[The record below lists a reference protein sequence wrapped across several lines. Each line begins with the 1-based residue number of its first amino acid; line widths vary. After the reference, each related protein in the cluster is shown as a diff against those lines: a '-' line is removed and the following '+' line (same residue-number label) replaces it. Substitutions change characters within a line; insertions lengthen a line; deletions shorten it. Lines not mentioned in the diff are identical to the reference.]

1 MVDSNHT
8 VCDKMDVDAP
18 PSFLANEIDHADE
31 PEALVIEPCG
41 DIMEYVVGD
50 AKDDASTAT
59 GKRAKEANIIEHT
72 NGEEHM
78 DVNGAVPAGDEKTSS
93 DEDDK
98 SSPCGKQRSESQ
110 EKAERQ
116 TEAAVDAKDAP
127 SESHSSDAANA
138 SVEDDGPQEL
148 HESADVDQD
157 SSKQVEGQARAKRSA
172 TDPPSQGNPSSGA
185 DDQEQDTG
193 KAAQGEQGSH
203 DSTERQVTQEDVEE
217 QTQNDGKE
225 GMLNKKESA
234 GLTND
239 KDSSSHY
246 AGDSKKNSSNSASA
260 VTEHPV
266 QDSEQVE
273 QRKSESPNEEE
284 SPRAEE
290 DTISEEKDDDA
301 NPDDASETASK
312 TVQKSSSQC
321 KNDRDNAASNQG
333 GSPNDDEADDAAEE
347 EEKMDDNLSQ
357 EDPMDTEGSLAT
369 NSPMLKR
376 ETSSLK
382 DEEEE
387 RSDTE
392 ALQSQE
398 ELGEA
403 GNDSGKRER
412 SSSRR
417 NTRPQNRRDTKSSE
431 KNRKK
436 SRKEASTPS
445 AENDQTQLETS
456 AEQSN
461 QDDDNKAS
469 QSTVGDDEENLVKTA
484 RDQEDDDSKIG
495 IEANGST
502 SMSKSTCRR
511 KRPRALEK
519 PDEMGDPIPS
529 PKFPSWDPT
538 RPLPTWALDLENTEI
553 TEEEKQAVPE
563 FFCGRP
569 IKTPERYLDIRK
581 HLQRLWLSQ
590 KPRYLKKSSCLGI
603 KGDVNAIGRV
613 HAYLETIGVINVG
626 HISAQMEKEAS
637 AANRKDSSRR
647 DRPKQSSK
655 NRNARKDK
663 DRSDDQARDRNNE
676 AEVNPDSFQRLLNN
690 ACCREEHSFDSLL
703 EKERRKKKNRTE
715 AWLTSSSSVDQNGGY
730 QGGSGVCVLMLS
742 PGEVNQRFRVME
754 ALHQQ
759 QMETKKKV
767 QRNTQCR
774 PGVKPNHSSE
784 RVEEVEGD
792 TVEEVSSRQP
802 HEILASLD
810 HTTLKKYRRQF
821 RLDMPLQAPREELA
835 EVVATHFSSN
845 RVPAEHMTIM
855 KFLEVVKKRK
865 GGGAA
870 IINTLENK
878 RAMQR
883 ALQQEEDR
891 PETSTEEE
899 SEVYTI
905 EMDGQRIEFNL
916 GAKVTVLYDD
926 GEWYPG
932 EICSYTETTG
942 KFRFKL
948 TEGSNTRFAE
958 WLPNDDIKIMDY
970 KVIKSA
976 SDANPNAIV
985 PGGPPVKSRAEK
997 EVEKEE
1003 AAKAA
1008 ALASSGMQSPGG
1020 PGGLGQ
1026 AAGASN
1032 GSNAGGSAV
1041 WQ

>member
-1 MVDSNHT
+1 
-8 VCDKMDVDAP
+8 MDVDAP

-116 TEAAVDAKDAP
+116 TEAGKRLTCLSRAQQWMRRMPQVKVIHQMQPTRQLRMTALKSCMKVQMSIKILPSKSKDKP
-127 SESHSSDAANA
+127 EPN
-138 SVEDDGPQEL
+138 VVPQTLLPKETRPL
-148 HESADVDQD
+148 GLMIRN
-157 SSKQVEGQARAKRSA
+157 K
-172 TDPPSQGNPSSGA
+172 TP
-185 DDQEQDTG
+185 G
-193 KAAQGEQGSH
+193 K
-203 DSTERQVTQEDVEE
+203 
-217 QTQNDGKE
+217 
-225 GMLNKKESA
+225 LLKESKDRMIVLK
-234 GLTND
+234 GKSPKKMWKNRLRTM
-239 KDSSSHY
+239 DSSSHY

-519 PDEMGDPIPS
+519 PD
-529 PKFPSWDPT
+529 
-538 RPLPTWALDLENTEI
+538 ALDLENTEI

-703 EKERRKKKNRTE
+703 EKERRKKKN
-715 AWLTSSSSVDQNGGY
+715 GGY

-784 RVEEVEGD
+784 RVEEVEG
-792 TVEEVSSRQP
+792 EKK
-802 HEILASLD
+802 ILASLD

-845 RVPAEHMTIM
+845 RVPAEH
-855 KFLEVVKKRK
+855 

-948 TEGSNTRFAE
+948 TE
-958 WLPNDDIKIMDY
+958 
-970 KVIKSA
+970 VIKSA

-985 PGGPPVKSRAEK
+985 PGGPPVK
-997 EVEKEE
+997 V
-1003 AAKAA
+1003 
-1008 ALASSGMQSPGG
+1008 
-1020 PGGLGQ
+1020 
-1026 AAGASN
+1026 
-1032 GSNAGGSAV
+1032 
-1041 WQ
+1041 